1 MKLLDMGIGAQKTL
15 PPELGQR
22 VTFMDRVHARLSGM
36 RTHVT
41 GFVYQP
47 EPRSMG
53 SYAKGKQLVAGNF
66 QFGGHLVQ
74 QPATRIW
81 DIEAPDAA
89 FTSELNGFGWLDDL
103 AAVGDGITRKL
114 AQDWVMTWIA
124 REGGGRGA
132 GWSPDLTGRRLIRWI
147 HHAIFLMNGQSVENN
162 ARYFKSL
169 GQQTSFLGR
178 RWSVASPGLPRF
190 EALTG
195 LLYAGISLNGAEHFI
210 EPAAKALAR
219 ECDSEIDAEGGL
231 TTRNPEELLEVFTL
245 LSWAEAALKG
255 ANREPLEGH
264 RKAMERIAPTLLA
277 LRHEDGGLA
286 RFHGGGAGQDNRLD
300 LAMSGLEVPM
310 LPSGSLAMG
319 FARLSCGRT
328 SLVADVSKPP
338 ARKSS
343 ANAHAST
350 LAFELTS
357 ARRSLIVNCGSGAPF
372 GMDWRR
378 AGRATPSHSTLSID
392 GVSSAKLSASNEGE
406 VLTGGP
412 KKVLVQHGSDATGM
426 RFMASHDGYAKT
438 FGLTHVRK
446 IALSADGRVVT
457 GEDSLAALSETDR
470 AAFERHMDRNA
481 LNGVSYSVRFHLHPE
496 VDASLDMGGGAVSLV
511 LKNSEIW
518 VFRCTGKVEMRVEP
532 SVFLEKG
539 RLKPRA
545 SQQIVLSSR
554 VMEYAGQVSWVLA
567 KAQDTPSYMRD
578 FEQDLQLALD
588 E

>member
-1 MKLLDMGIGAQKTL
+1 MGIGAHKTL
-15 PPELGQR
+15 PPEMGQR

-36 RTHVT
+36 RSKVT

-74 QPATRIW
+74 HPGVRLW
-81 DIEAPDAA
+81 DIEAPDTA
-89 FTSELNGFGWLDDL
+89 FSNELNGFGWLDDL
-103 AAVGDGITRKL
+103 AAVGDSTTRKL

-124 REGGGRGA
+124 RQGRGKGT

-169 GQQTSFLGR
+169 AHQTAFLGR

-195 LLYAGISLNGAEHFI
+195 LLYAGISLNGMEHFI
-210 EPAAKALAR
+210 QPAAKALAK
-219 ECDSEIDAEGGL
+219 ECDAEIDADGGL

-245 LSWAEAALKG
+245 LRWAEEALRG
-255 ANREPLEGH
+255 AGREPLEGH
-264 RKAMERIAPTLLA
+264 RKAMDRIAPSLVA

-286 RFHGGGAGQDNRLD
+286 RFHGGGSGQDNRLD
-300 LAMSGLEVPM
+300 QAMTGLEVPM
-310 LPSGSLAMG
+310 LPSGALAMG
-319 FARLSCGRT
+319 FARFSCGRT

-338 ARKSS
+338 GWKSS
-343 ANAHAST
+343 ANGHAST

-357 ARRSLIVNCGSGAPF
+357 ARSPLIVNCGSGAPF
-372 GMDWRR
+372 GIDWRR

-392 GVSSAKLSASNEGE
+392 GVSSAKLSASVDGE
-406 VLTGGP
+406 MLAGGP
-412 KKVLVQHGSDATGM
+412 KSVRVQHGSDATGM
-426 RFMASHDGYAKT
+426 RLMASHDGYAKT

-446 IALSADGRVVT
+446 LDLSPDGRVLT
-457 GEDSLAALSETDR
+457 GSDSLVALADADR
-470 AAFERHMDRNA
+470 AAFERHMDQNA
-481 LNGVSYSVRFHLHPE
+481 LEGVAYSVRFHLHPDVE
-496 VDASLDMGGGAVSLV
+496 ASLDMGGSAVSLT

-518 VFRCTGKVEMRVEP
+518 VFRCSGKAEMRVEP
-532 SVFLEKG
+532 GVFLEKG

-588 E
+588 